1 MDCLR
6 DKRAY
11 TSYRTMISVDQVE
24 HYKKV
29 ITQNCVDTY
38 EYCEAKMALERAI
51 PEWLRTKAWSI
62 AKEIKFMEQILTAM
76 GNEWHEALDEVR
88 RSLDMLG

>member
-1 MDCLR
+1 MDSLK

-11 TSYRTMISVDQVE
+11 TSCRIMVSVNQVE

-29 ITQNCVDTY
+29 IAQNDVDAY
-38 EYCEAKMALERAI
+38 EYCEAKIALERAI

-76 GNEWHEALDEVR
+76 GNEGHEALDEVR

>member
-1 MDCLR
+1 MDCLK

-11 TSYRTMISVDQVE
+11 TSCRTMISVKQVE

-29 ITQNCVDTY
+29 IAQNDVDTY
-38 EYCEAKMALERAI
+38 EYCEAKIALERAI

-76 GNEWHEALDEVR
+76 GNEEHEALDEVR
-88 RSLDMLG
+88 ISLDMLG

>member
-1 MDCLR
+1 MDSLNN
-6 DKRAY
+6 KRAC
-11 TSYRTMISVDQVE
+11 TSYRIAISVDQVKR
-24 HYKKV
+24 YKKV
-29 ITQNCVDTY
+29 IAQNDVDTA
-38 EYCEAKMALERAI
+38 EYCEAKIALERAI